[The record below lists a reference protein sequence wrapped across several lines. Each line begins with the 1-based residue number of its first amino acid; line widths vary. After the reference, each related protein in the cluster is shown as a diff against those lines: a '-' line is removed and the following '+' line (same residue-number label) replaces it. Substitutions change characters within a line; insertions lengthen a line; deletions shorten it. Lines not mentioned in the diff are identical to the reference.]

1 MKWSKRL
8 KKTFG
13 KKTRETDATQG
24 SFRYP
29 PKPDSYYTKIEGQC
43 RWCGNMILNEDGT
56 INSRRNWHENCSEE
70 YMFYYHSG
78 ATRQKVYERDL
89 GKCNYCGDISTRWEL
104 DHINPL
110 SEQKNVP
117 RDEMDWSYWSMENLQ
132 TLCYKCHKK
141 KSGKEI
147 SEKFKLKREDKK
159 KVNWKKIKGLFE

>member
-1 MKWSKRL
+1 MDTIVQRFNKIKLNITSL
-8 KKTFG
+8 KPEKPVNIIAVSKTF
-13 KKTRETDATQG
+13 
-24 SFRYP
+24 S
-29 PKPDSYYTKIEGQC
+29 
-43 RWCGNMILNEDGT
+43 
-56 INSRRNWHENCSEE
+56 
-70 YMFYYHSG
+70 
-78 ATRQKVYERDL
+78 
-89 GKCNYCGDISTRWEL
+89 L